1 MATLFALTSQTSLAG
16 RFLNR
21 SGMALT
27 YEVRGAGPI
36 LVCHPGGPGFSADCL
51 RDLGGLDRARTL
63 VLLNPRGTAGSDRPR
78 DPRAYELDDYTND
91 LEDMRVHLGLETVD
105 LLGQSHGGV
114 VAMDYAARFPRR
126 VKRLLL
132 ITTLA
137 RFAAAQKEAMETG
150 MAKHAAESW
159 YADAVA
165 ALEEEQAGRFSS
177 DEEMGSLWQ
186 REIPFYFATFG
197 ESERAY
203 VESMAGE
210 KVNADA
216 LRLFNTEVFETFD
229 LRPELG
235 RITARTLVLVGED
248 DFITG
253 PAAAPDM
260 TEGIPNC
267 ELVTVPGGHFV
278 FIESPDAFREAVV
291 RFLEKG

>member
-1 MATLFALTSQTSLAG
+1 LATLVGLTSQTTLAG

-27 YEVRGAGPI
+27 YVVRGAGPI
-36 LVCHPGGPGFSADCL
+36 LVCHPGGPGFSSEHL
-51 RDLGGLDRARTL
+51 RDLGGLDKTRTL
-63 VLLNPRGTAGSDRPR
+63 VLLNPRGTAGSDRPA
-78 DPRAYELDDYTND
+78 DPRAYELDDYGND
-91 LEDMRVHLGLETVD
+91 LEDLRLHLGLEAMD

-126 VKRLLL
+126 VTRLLL

-137 RFAAAQKEAMETG
+137 RFAAAQREAMEKG
-150 MAKHAAESW
+150 MAKRSAESW
-159 YADAVA
+159 YVDAVA
-165 ALEEEQAGRFSS
+165 ALEEEQAGSFSS
-177 DEEMGSLWQ
+177 DEEMGALWL
-186 REIPFYFATFG
+186 REAPFYFARFG

-203 VESMAGE
+203 VESLAGE
-210 KVNADA
+210 TVNADA
-216 LRLFNTEVFETFD
+216 LRLFNTEAFETFD
-229 LRPELG
+229 LRRELG

-253 PAAAPDM
+253 PAAAADM

-278 FIESPDAFREAVV
+278 FIESPDAFREGVV